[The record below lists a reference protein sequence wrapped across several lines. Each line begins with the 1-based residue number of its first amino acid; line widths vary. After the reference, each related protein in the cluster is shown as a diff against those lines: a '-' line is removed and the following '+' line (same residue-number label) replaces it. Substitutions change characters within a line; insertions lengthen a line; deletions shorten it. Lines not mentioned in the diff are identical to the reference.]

1 MEDRYAEIEIQVDT
15 PGHAWAI
22 SASRRLWLEFIGAGY
37 TLGMNPEQAIDTA
50 LRRFISSAQGNEP
63 PPLSYEEY
71 PGGLIA
77 APAPEGRPL
86 LDRSPQ

>member
-37 TLGMNPEQAIDTA
+37 ILGMNPEQAIDAA
-50 LRRFISSAQGNEP
+50 LRRFISSAQGNNP
-63 PPLSYEEY
+63 PPLSYE
-71 PGGLIA
+71 GLIA
-77 APAPEGRPL
+77 APAPEGRPP